1 MPRSKIQFYTF
12 GAVSAAML
20 SLTLAT
26 PSFAA
31 GTQAGTIITN
41 TATATYDEGA
51 GAINV
56 SSNANELLVDE
67 VIDVTI
73 RWSDPADVSAA
84 PASTGKILKFEVTNT
99 GNGQEAFTFTPNA
112 SGTIGND
119 TFDPT
124 VTQIYID
131 TDKSGDFSASDTLY
145 APGTAGPLLAPDEK
159 INVFIISTMPGGL
172 ADNSRGGVTLT
183 AASTTASGSPG
194 TVAAGK
200 GDAAP
205 NGTHGDAVVGNTGGS
220 ASTDGFYKI
229 AAATLALRKEA
240 TQITHAL
247 VNDQVIPGAEITYT
261 ITATATGSG
270 VLPNLVIRDTI
281 PAGTTYVPGSIT
293 LDAATQTDAQ
303 DSDGATFTA
312 NAIAVALGNVQG
324 GTAHVV
330 AFKVKVN

>member
-1 MPRSKIQFYTF
+1 M
-12 GAVSAAML
+12 
-20 SLTLAT
+20 
-26 PSFAA
+26 
-31 GTQAGTIITN
+31 
-41 TATATYDEGA
+41 
-51 GAINV
+51 
-56 SSNANELLVDE
+56 
-67 VIDVTI
+67 
-73 RWSDPADVSAA
+73 
-84 PASTGKILKFEVTNT
+84 
-99 GNGQEAFTFTPNA
+99 
-112 SGTIGND
+112 
-119 TFDPT
+119 
-124 VTQIYID
+124 
-131 TDKSGDFSASDTLY
+131 
-145 APGTAGPLLAPDEK
+145 
-159 INVFIISTMPGGL
+159 
-172 ADNSRGGVTLT
+172 
-183 AASTTASGSPG
+183 
-194 TVAAGK
+194 
-200 GDAAP
+200 
-205 NGTHGDAVVGNTGGS
+205 VGNTGGS